1 MTTPETRVSIR
12 ETGPTDPEKIQA
24 ASKEVG
30 GCTNARIVSLGCG
43 GCTAYEIHMGLSFL
57 VSSCAGQTNPKGKV
71 ISPCTTY
78 QASRNAAVVNALV
91 EETPEVSTNC

>member
-30 GCTNARIVSLGCG
+30 GCTNARIAGLGCG
-43 GCTAYEIHMGLSFL
+43 GCAAYEIHMGLSFL
-57 VSSCAGQTNPKGKV
+57 VSSCAGQTNPAGEIV
-71 ISPCTTY
+71 LPCTTY
-78 QASRNAAVVNALV
+78 QASRNAAIVDVLT
-91 EETPEVSTNC
+91 EERTEVGTNC